1 MLFIYVIFK
10 NEMIKS
16 DNNLKNSMTDK
27 KLIKLYNKLPY
38 EKSIFDIMI
47 DSADYFFTQ
56 YPVDFMQ
63 YLIDNNGK
71 LKNDINKITS
81 ILESIINIKFS

>member
-1 MLFIYVIFK
+1 
-10 NEMIKS
+10 
-16 DNNLKNSMTDK
+16 
-27 KLIKLYNKLPY
+27 
-38 EKSIFDIMI
+38 MI

-71 LKNDINKITS
+71 LKKNDITK
-81 ILESIINIKFS
+81 